1 MFFLCIFTADL
12 ILFAVFVRCK
22 MELSSSSFKH
32 QMKSVEKRHQQNLIN
47 HHLPIIAITNS
58 ENKQNS
64 IHKKAQS
71 RKLLQQQQP
80 PQEKHRPSSNGLVNQ
95 QLLPAA
101 SNFAPQSFN
110 NEQHHNTGLVAKSP
124 VSFPVYELALPATLL
139 AFIIFGILFILG
151 FIIYKLL
158 KHFCRGHKH
167 KRRLTKD
174 NIYYQTVRNKHAAA
188 TPTKTNTLFYRY
200 RFTPKKNIA
209 SGMDDGLLD
218 EEDVYATNV
227 GSIITVNEESKCKK
241 SPPPSPYVE
250 DEMRTPE
257 AHFSSNPNSPSFIVS
272 IPQYSDEIN
281 SNLNTQDR
289 SALQFLH
296 GDIHYV
302 QPIMIGSTRQADEQQ
317 VASSPYISEELAAA
331 DCDNLNK
338 VKQLSRDQNSPR
350 QATDSSASSP
360 LFTACEIISGSTL
373 GSASRFSFS
382 PKNLKELSASPLL
395 PSAGLKHG
403 NYFKFPEVDI
413 FTPTNK
419 ANNNNE
425 EEEDKEVGKKL

>member
-1 MFFLCIFTADL
+1 
-12 ILFAVFVRCK
+12 
-22 MELSSSSFKH
+22 
-32 QMKSVEKRHQQNLIN
+32 MKSVEKRHQQN
-47 HHLPIIAITNS
+47 HLPIIITNS
-58 ENKQNS
+58 DNKN
-64 IHKKAQS
+64 IKKKAQN
-71 RKLLQQQQP
+71 RKLQP
-80 PQEKHRPSSNGLVNQ
+80 PPQPNHRPPSNVLVNQ

-101 SNFAPQSFN
+101 ASNFGPQAYS
-110 NEQHHNTGLVAKSP
+110 EHNTGLVAKSP
-124 VSFPVYELALPATLL
+124 VTFPVYELALPATLL

-151 FIIYKLL
+151 FIIYKLV
-158 KHFCRGHKH
+158 KHFCGGHKQ

-174 NIYYQTVRNKHAAA
+174 NIYYQTVRNKHSA
-188 TPTKTNTLFYRY
+188 TPTKANTLFYRY
-200 RFTPKKNIA
+200 RFTPKKNIG
-209 SGMDDGLLD
+209 GMDEPEGLLD
-218 EEDVYATNV
+218 EEDVYAANV
-227 GSIITVNEESKCKK
+227 GVIAINEESKCKK
-241 SPPPSPYVE
+241 SPPPSPYE

-257 AHFSSNPNSPSFIVS
+257 AQLGSSNPNSPSFIVS

-302 QPIMIGSTRQADEQQ
+302 QPIMMTTRQADEQQ
-317 VASSPYISEELAAA
+317 AASSPYITEELAA
-331 DCDNLNK
+331 DCENLNK
-338 VKQLSRDQNSPR
+338 VKQIRDQNSPK

-382 PKNLKELSASPLL
+382 PKNLKELSSSPLL

-419 ANNNNE
+419 ANNNNVD
-425 EEEDKEVGKKL
+425 EEDKEIGKSEKFIQIILKNS

>member
-1 MFFLCIFTADL
+1 
-12 ILFAVFVRCK
+12 
-22 MELSSSSFKH
+22 
-32 QMKSVEKRHQQNLIN
+32 MKSVEKRQQQNLIN
-47 HHLPIIAITNS
+47 HHLSIIPTNRDI
-58 ENKQNS
+58 NKN
-64 IHKKAQS
+64 INKRAQS
-71 RKLLQQQQP
+71 RKLQPQPLQ
-80 PQEKHRPSSNGLVNQ
+80 RPSSSNVLTNQ

-101 SNFAPQSFN
+101 ASSQQ
-110 NEQHHNTGLVAKSP
+110 NEHNTGLVKAP
-124 VSFPVYELALPATLL
+124 VTFPVYELALPATLL

-158 KHFCRGHKH
+158 KHFCGGHKQ

-174 NIYYQTVRNKHAAA
+174 NIYYQTVRKHSA

-200 RFTPKKNIA
+200 RFTPKKNLT
-209 SGMDDGLLD
+209 GMDEPESLLD
-218 EEDVYATNV
+218 EEDIYATNV
-227 GSIITVNEESKCKK
+227 IAINEESKCKK
-241 SPPPSPYVE
+241 SPPPSPYE

-257 AHFSSNPNSPSFIVS
+257 AQLGGSSNPNSPSFIVS

-281 SNLNTQDR
+281 SNLNTQDAR

-302 QPIMIGSTRQADEQQ
+302 QPIMMTTRQADEQQ
-317 VASSPYISEELAAA
+317 AASSPYITEEAAA

-338 VKQLSRDQNSPR
+338 VKQQMRDQGSPR
-350 QATDSSASSP
+350 QNTTDSSASSP

-419 ANNNNE
+419 ANNNNVD
-425 EEEDKEVGKKL
+425 EEDKEIGKICKIS

>member
-1 MFFLCIFTADL
+1 
-12 ILFAVFVRCK
+12 
-22 MELSSSSFKH
+22 
-32 QMKSVEKRHQQNLIN
+32 
-47 HHLPIIAITNS
+47 
-58 ENKQNS
+58 
-64 IHKKAQS
+64 
-71 RKLLQQQQP
+71 
-80 PQEKHRPSSNGLVNQ
+80 
-95 QLLPAA
+95 
-101 SNFAPQSFN
+101 
-110 NEQHHNTGLVAKSP
+110 
-124 VSFPVYELALPATLL
+124 
-139 AFIIFGILFILG
+139 
-151 FIIYKLL
+151 
-158 KHFCRGHKH
+158 
-167 KRRLTKD
+167 
-174 NIYYQTVRNKHAAA
+174 
-188 TPTKTNTLFYRY
+188 
-200 RFTPKKNIA
+200 
-209 SGMDDGLLD
+209 MDDGLLD
-218 EEDVYATNV
+218 EEDAYATTV
-227 GSIITVNEESKCKK
+227 GGVITVNEESKCKK

-250 DEMRTPE
+250 DEMRTPD
-257 AHFSSNPNSPSFIVS
+257 AQFSSNPNSPSFIVS

-302 QPIMIGSTRQADEQQ
+302 QPMMVTRQADEQQ
-317 VASSPYISEELAAA
+317 AAASPYMISEEQAAA

-338 VKQLSRDQNSPR
+338 VKQARDSPR

-382 PKNLKELSASPLL
+382 PKNLKELSSSPLL

-425 EEEDKEVGKKL
+425 NEEDKEVGKCLSFSLF

>member
-1 MFFLCIFTADL
+1 
-12 ILFAVFVRCK
+12 
-22 MELSSSSFKH
+22 
-32 QMKSVEKRHQQNLIN
+32 MKSVEKRHQQNLIN
-47 HHLPIIAITNS
+47 HHLPIIIEKTSS
-58 ENKQNS
+58 ENS
-64 IHKKAQS
+64 VLSSGTSKKAQNRRNNLQKFES
-71 RKLLQQQQP
+71 PPRLAASSPSNVLINQQFLLQPVAAAAAFSSSSISTNRQQQQ
-80 PQEKHRPSSNGLVNQ
+80 Q
-95 QLLPAA
+95 Q
-101 SNFAPQSFN
+101 
-110 NEQHHNTGLVAKSP
+110 NTGLISKSP

-139 AFIIFGILFILG
+139 AFIVFGILFILG
-151 FIIYKLL
+151 FIVYKLL
-158 KHFCRGHKH
+158 KHFCGGQKQ

-174 NIYYQTVRNKHAAA
+174 NIYYQTVRSRHHA

-200 RFTPKKNIA
+200 RFTPKKHNNNIGG
-209 SGMDDGLLD
+209 GMDHEPEGLLD
-218 EEDVYATNV
+218 EEDVYATHI
-227 GSIITVNEESKCKK
+227 SINEDSKCKK
-241 SPPPSPYVE
+241 SPPPSPYIE

-257 AHFSSNPNSPSFIVS
+257 AQMSSNPNSPSFIVS

-281 SNLNTQDR
+281 SNLEER
-289 SALQFLH
+289 GSSALQFLH

-302 QPIMIGSTRQADEQQ
+302 QPIMMSGGGGGGARQ
-317 VASSPYISEELAAA
+317 SEESPFEQATVA

-338 VKQLSRDQNSPR
+338 IKNVKEQSPR

-382 PKNLKELSASPLL
+382 PKNLKELSSSPLL

-425 EEEDKEVGKKL
+425 NEEDKELGE